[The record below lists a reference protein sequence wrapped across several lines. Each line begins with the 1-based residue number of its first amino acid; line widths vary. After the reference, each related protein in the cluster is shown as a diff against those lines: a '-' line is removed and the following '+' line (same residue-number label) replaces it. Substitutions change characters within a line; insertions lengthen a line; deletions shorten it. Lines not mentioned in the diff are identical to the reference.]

1 MIKPAKIL
9 VTGANGFVGQ
19 ALCRRL
25 IKLGYSVYGLDRSSP
40 IVVGLTHSYQ
50 QDITQSFTLSEDFNF
65 VFHLAAYNVT
75 HVGHQSA
82 QQYQTVN
89 VLGTQNVVAAVKTA
103 HFVLLSTTK
112 VYLSQGKMIDENA
125 PVLPLQEYEK
135 SKLAAEEVCR
145 KELDNC
151 SLVIFRSVNIVGKGQ
166 PEKAVIP
173 VLFKKARANEPLE
186 IFGPRS
192 AVLQFLFVEDAV
204 DAFVKRIDKSHIS
217 GVYNLAGPYHIR
229 LDELAQQIKQICHSS
244 SEIRY
249 NNNDLVEF
257 SQVSSAKAEKAFN
270 WQAKTPMYKILESY
284 ILP

>member
-1 MIKPAKIL
+1 MNQSVKIL

-40 IVVGLTHSYQ
+40 IVVGLTHFYQ
-50 QDITQSFTLSEDFNF
+50 QDITQSFTLGEDFNF

-89 VLGTQNVVAAVKTA
+89 VLGTHNVGAAVKTA

-112 VYLSQGKMIDENA
+112 VYLSQGKLIDEDA
-125 PVLPLQEYEK
+125 PVLPVQEYEK

-145 KELDNC
+145 KELDNR
-151 SLVIFRSVNIVGKGQ
+151 SLVIFRSVNIVGAGQ

-173 VLFKKARANEPLE
+173 VLFKKAKAGELLE

-204 DAFVKRIDKSHIS
+204 DAFVHLIEKDDVS

-229 LDELAQQIKQICHSS
+229 LDELAQSIKKICHSS
-244 SEIRY
+244 SEIHY
-249 NNNDLVEF
+249 NNEDLIEF
-257 SQVSSAKAEKAFN
+257 SQVSSARAEKALN
-270 WQAKTPMYKILESY
+270 WQAKTPIHKILESY
-284 ILP
+284 HLS